1 MIDNKILIW
10 LKTGVLFRPIIY
22 KILISLLL
30 IQSFLYIHSSWYLE
44 HHDFDLL
51 GWATSLR
58 YKSLAKRANLEFE
71 NIVYVLRINLSN
83 RLNQSLYQL
92 SIVECPQTYLKV
104 FCDSLDA
111 PATLVCP
118 HNLK

>member
-1 MIDNKILIW
+1 M
-10 LKTGVLFRPIIY
+10 
-22 KILISLLL
+22 LISLVL

-44 HHDFDLL
+44 HRDFDLF

-83 RLNQSLYQL
+83 RLNQYLYQVC
-92 SIVECPQTYLKV
+92 IAECPQRYMKV

-111 PATLVCP
+111 PATLICP
-118 HNLK
+118 HYLN

>member
-1 MIDNKILIW
+1 M
-10 LKTGVLFRPIIY
+10 
-22 KILISLLL
+22 LISLVL

-44 HHDFDLL
+44 HYDFDFL

-71 NIVYVLRINLSN
+71 NIVYVLLINLSN
-83 RLNQSLYQL
+83 RLNQYLYQVC
-92 SIVECPQTYLKV
+92 IAECPQRYMKV

-111 PATLVCP
+111 PATLLCP
-118 HNLK
+118 HYLN